1 MDRLQEQIERWQE
14 KLSDKVDYYTRQFT
28 ALEKMIS
35 EMNSQSSA
43 LAGMMGY

>member
-1 MDRLQEQIERWQE
+1 MDRLQEQIDRWQN
-14 KLSDKVDYYTRQFT
+14 KLVDKVDYCTRQFT
-28 ALEKMIS
+28 ALEKLIS